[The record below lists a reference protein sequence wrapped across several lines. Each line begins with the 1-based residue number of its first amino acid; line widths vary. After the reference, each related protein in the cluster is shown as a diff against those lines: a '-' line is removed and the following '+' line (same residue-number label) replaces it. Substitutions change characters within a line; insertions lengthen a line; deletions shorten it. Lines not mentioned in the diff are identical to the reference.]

1 MKLVL
6 RDLLKS
12 QSWVI
17 WFMVHSHHVVITRL
31 NLGSDVLG
39 LGIDCFCGKTIHLEL
54 KNWNYEVN
62 EDVNTFYKSV
72 NLVIMVI
79 PA

>member
-1 MKLVL
+1 
-6 RDLLKS
+6 
-12 QSWVI
+12 
-17 WFMVHSHHVVITRL
+17 MVHSHHVVITRL

-39 LGIDCFCGKTIHLEL
+39 LGIVCLTASVAKLYIWSLKL